1 MSQEPTVEDAASMLL
16 LLDSTLRK
24 MKQRKADL
32 ELELEK
38 VNATIKL
45 IESNKPSQ

>member
-1 MSQEPTVEDAASMLL
+1 MSQEPTSEYTANMLL
-16 LLDSTLRK
+16 LLDSTLLK

-45 IESNKPSQ
+45 IESNKPTQ